1 MASAWYRSKGFRIA
15 VILVALLVVALLLA
29 PYVLDL
35 DRYRPTIVE
44 LLKKETG
51 RDVAIEKIRL
61 HFLPLR
67 VEVLNFRLLNPPD
80 FPPGD
85 TLVVGRI
92 ALGLAWRPL
101 LSRQVEIDSVRFED
115 LALNLLE
122 NEARQT
128 NYDTLAKLQR
138 KPKRRPARSATA
150 PAADTPPVA
159 LTQIDRVTLDAVEV
173 SAGTFRRGG
182 KKIYPAWRVTGLA
195 VEARRFDFTRPDW
208 QKQVEA
214 EVPLGKVEL
223 STPSLREPL
232 RLTRGELTVKNNA
245 AAGEFGL
252 AFGKLRANGR
262 ISVAD
267 LAKPVA
273 EFHLTAA
280 ELNVAELTALL
291 APRPAGPGS
300 ATGAGGG
307 SGATRLVAKG
317 TVEVKE
323 LSFPPV
329 STENLRATVRL
340 YTTRLEVDPL
350 TLSLYTG
357 TWKGTAR
364 TDLAP
369 EAMTTG
375 VSFTLDGVNV
385 AQAIAAA
392 NPGKKS
398 PLTGTL
404 ESKMHFEVQPGAASP
419 LATLTGQGSFAVR
432 NGTLPGM
439 NLGSTLGQL
448 AKFLQIGVPEGD
460 TRFSHFGGDLRIA
473 GQRVHS
479 QSLKLDAEDLEA
491 ALAGSVG
498 FDKTLDYTGWGILKG
513 GTPAQAADTK
523 NPLSALGRGFG
534 RVMTETV
541 GRVGMMRVPFSV
553 RGTTDDPKF
562 SLAGMPQPVSSQPA
576 AAAPPPEPKK
586 KKRFGIF

>member
-1 MASAWYRSKGFRIA
+1 MASAWYRSKGFLIA
-15 VILVALLVVALLLA
+15 VILLALVVGALLVA

-85 TLVVGRI
+85 TLAVGRI

-101 LSRQVEIDSVRFED
+101 LSRQVEIDSVSFED

-128 NYDTLAKLQR
+128 NYDTLDKLQQ
-138 KPKRRPARSATA
+138 KPKRKSAKV
-150 PAADTPPVA
+150 PDDTPPVT
-159 LTQIDRVTLDAVEV
+159 LTQIDRVALDSVEV
-173 SAGTFRRGG
+173 SAGTFRRGS

-195 VEARRFDFTRPDW
+195 VEARHFDFTRPDW

-232 RLTRGELTVKNNA
+232 RVTRGELTVKNNA

-252 AFGKLRANGR
+252 AVGKLRANGR

-300 ATGAGGG
+300 ATGPGGG

-329 STENLRATVRL
+329 SAENLRATVRL

-350 TLSLYTG
+350 TLVLYGGTG
-357 TWKGTAR
+357 KGTAH
-364 TDLAP
+364 TDLA
-369 EAMTTG
+369 AAVMTTG
-375 VSFTLDGVNV
+375 VNFTLDGVNV

-404 ESKMHFEVQPGAASP
+404 ESKMHFEVKPGAASP

-432 NGTLPGM
+432 NGTFPGM

-460 TRFSHFGGDLRIA
+460 TRFSRFGGDLRIA

-513 GTPAQAADTK
+513 GAPAQAADTK
-523 NPLSALGRGFG
+523 NPLSGLGRGFG

-576 AAAPPPEPKK
+576 ATAPPPEPKK